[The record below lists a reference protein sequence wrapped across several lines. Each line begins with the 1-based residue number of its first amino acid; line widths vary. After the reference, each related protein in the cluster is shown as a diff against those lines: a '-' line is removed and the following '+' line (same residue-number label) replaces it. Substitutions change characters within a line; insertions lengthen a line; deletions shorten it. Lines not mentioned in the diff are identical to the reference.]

1 MRSHSLTVHFVFTKM
16 SRRSSNDNF
25 RCFRPVYKN
34 EMPTVV
40 DIHEFLGPRRVQS
53 VNLSESPIRA
63 QPLLGVRNR
72 LQELIDLLV
81 FILLVGYDL

>member
-1 MRSHSLTVHFVFTKM
+1 
-16 SRRSSNDNF
+16 
-25 RCFRPVYKN
+25 
-34 EMPTVV
+34 MPTVV

-53 VNLSESPIRA
+53 VNLSEPPIRA
-63 QPLLGVRNR
+63 QPLLRVRNG